1 MTTEGATCRI
11 CGTQL
16 SHIFADLGVTPLCET
31 FLEEKQLSD
40 MEPFYPLLTYVCENC
55 FLVQL
60 QEFVAVE
67 EIFSDYAYFSS
78 FSDSWLRHAEKYVEM
93 ATTRFGLGK
102 QSQVIE
108 IASND
113 GYLLQYFCKREI
125 PALGIEPA
133 ANVAA
138 AAEKIGV
145 PTEVRFFDVAMAEEL
160 VERDQRPDLL
170 LGNNVLAQVPD
181 IQGFV
186 QGMKI
191 ALAPEGVITLEFPHL
206 LRLMEGNQFDTI
218 YHEHFS
224 YFSLLTIDSFFS
236 SLGLRVFDVEELASH
251 GGSLRVFAR
260 HEECTRHAVTDSVAR
275 VLADEKQA
283 GLDSLSSYEAFA
295 EKVKE
300 TKRRLLEFLIDAKD
314 AGKSI
319 AGYGAPGKGNTLL
332 NYCGIGTDLID
343 FTVDRNPYK
352 HGRYTPGT
360 RIPIFPPEKL
370 KEAKPDIVLIL
381 PWNLSKEIAEQHA
394 YISEW
399 GGQFVVPIPSV
410 QVVS

>member
-160 VERDQRPDLL
+160 VERD
-170 LGNNVLAQVPD
+170 
-181 IQGFV
+181 
-186 QGMKI
+186 
-191 ALAPEGVITLEFPHL
+191 
-206 LRLMEGNQFDTI
+206 
-218 YHEHFS
+218 
-224 YFSLLTIDSFFS
+224 
-236 SLGLRVFDVEELASH
+236 
-251 GGSLRVFAR
+251 
-260 HEECTRHAVTDSVAR
+260 
-275 VLADEKQA
+275 
-283 GLDSLSSYEAFA
+283 
-295 EKVKE
+295 
-300 TKRRLLEFLIDAKD
+300 
-314 AGKSI
+314 
-319 AGYGAPGKGNTLL
+319 
-332 NYCGIGTDLID
+332 
-343 FTVDRNPYK
+343 
-352 HGRYTPGT
+352 
-360 RIPIFPPEKL
+360 
-370 KEAKPDIVLIL
+370 
-381 PWNLSKEIAEQHA
+381 
-394 YISEW
+394 
-399 GGQFVVPIPSV
+399 
-410 QVVS
+410 